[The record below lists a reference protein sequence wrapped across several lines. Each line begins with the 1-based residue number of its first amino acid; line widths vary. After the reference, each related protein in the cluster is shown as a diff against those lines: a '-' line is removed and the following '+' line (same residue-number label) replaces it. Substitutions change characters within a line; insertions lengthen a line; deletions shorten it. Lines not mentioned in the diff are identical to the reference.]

1 MSVGYIYKLKNS
13 SRIVYVGQASS
24 DKCLS
29 QRLRSHKHDK
39 VFDGFDVEE
48 CDLSELN
55 LREAELI
62 LRHKPVY
69 NKSLPIKTAFKTKTQ
84 INKMI
89 LEMVYKTSIYKRVIS
104 NSFSIGRCEYFAPEA
119 IEELISNIESRL
131 HE

>member
-1 MSVGYIYKLKNS
+1 MSIGYIYKLKNN

-48 CDLSELN
+48 CELGELS

-69 NKSLPIKTAFKTKTQ
+69 NKSLPKPSQTPTTNHVIVSVVF
-84 INKMI
+84 
-89 LEMVYKTSIYKRVIS
+89 IY
-104 NSFSIGRCEYFAPEA
+104 
-119 IEELISNIESRL
+119 EEL
-131 HE
+131 